1 MSAPIPAWVVAGPLG
16 CGKTTLIAQL
26 LANKPADENWAV
38 LLNEF
43 SDAGIDALTVAAAAR
58 GAYDVRMVPGGCICC
73 VGEQDFRRNLLELV
87 AAESRPARIIVEPSG
102 IGHPA
107 GIVEELLM
115 HEAAGGLRLEA
126 VIGLVDAD
134 RVVLLESDDTEPAR
148 AAAEIADVLALTK
161 ADRADALT
169 LQKFSTLA
177 NSLYPAKRWF
187 GPVEGGVLP
196 AAARAVLA
204 RTGRENDGSADP
216 SDAIRR
222 DAATRLMRPA
232 LHAAARHDHGTVAA
246 AVSTQIAAQVGP
258 GERRD
263 VDLLEHHGAAWT
275 FPRSVSFSPALL
287 DEASKKITA
296 VRIKAVVRVAEDEW
310 CLLQSVDGRVSRA
323 PTAWRRDNRIEVIA
337 IAGQDFEPAEWDAE
351 WLRQLRTR

>member
-26 LANKPADENWAV
+26 LTEKPADENWAV

-73 VGEQDFRRNLLELV
+73 VGEQDFRRNLLQLV
-87 AAESRPARIIVEPSG
+87 AAESPPARIIVEPSG

-115 HEAAGGLRLEA
+115 HQAAGGLRLEA

-134 RVVLLESDDTEPAR
+134 RVALLEADDAEPAR

-161 ADRADALT
+161 ADRADVHT
-169 LQKFSTLA
+169 QQKFAAIA

-187 GPVEGGVLP
+187 GPVTGGVLP
-196 AAARAVLA
+196 AAAHHALAQLDAV
-204 RTGRENDGSADP
+204 
-216 SDAIRR
+216 
-222 DAATRLMRPA
+222 RLSTLPMRPA
-232 LHAAARHDHGTVAA
+232 LHAAARRGPEHEHAHDHEG
-246 AVSTQIAAQVGP
+246 IARTMVPVGP

-263 VDLLEHHGAAWT
+263 VALLEHCGAAWT
-275 FPRSVSFSPALL
+275 FPRSVSFPRSLL
-287 DEASKKITA
+287 DELPDHRAA
-296 VRIKAVVRVAEDEW
+296 LRIKAVVRVAEDEW
-310 CLLQSVDGRVSRA
+310 CLLQWVEGRVSVA
-323 PTAWRRDNRIEVIA
+323 STAWRRDNRIEVIA
-337 IAGQDFEPAEWDAE
+337 NAAQGFEPAQWDGL
-351 WLRQLRTR
+351 WLQRLQAS

>member
-26 LANKPADENWAV
+26 LATKPAAENWAV

-73 VGEQDFRRNLLELV
+73 VGEQDFRRNLLQLV
-87 AAESRPARIIVEPSG
+87 AADPRPTRIIVEPSG

-134 RVVLLESDDTEPAR
+134 RVALLEADDTEPAR
-148 AAAEIADVLALTK
+148 AAAEIADFLALTK
-161 ADRADALT
+161 ADRADART
-169 LQKFSTLA
+169 LQKFSSIA
-177 NSLYPAKRWF
+177 NTLYPAKRWF
-187 GPVEGGVLP
+187 GPIAGGVLP
-196 AAARAVLA
+196 AVMRDLLEA
-204 RTGRENDGSADP
+204 GDG
-216 SDAIRR
+216 DAISRVAR
-222 DAATRLMRPA
+222 STRPVS
-232 LHAAARHDHGTVAA
+232 HVAARHGHDGHAA
-246 AVSTQIAAQVGP
+246 SSAPTPVGP

-263 VDLLEHHGAAWT
+263 VAVLEHHGAAWT
-275 FPRSVSFSPALL
+275 FPRRVSFSRAML
-287 DEASKKITA
+287 DELANNFAA

-310 CLLQSVDGRVSRA
+310 CLLQSVEGHVTSA

-337 IAGQDFEPAEWDAE
+337 SATQHFDPAHWDAE
-351 WLRQLRTR
+351 WLRQLQSS

>member
-26 LANKPADENWAV
+26 LATKPAAENWAV

-73 VGEQDFRRNLLELV
+73 VGEQDFRRNLLQLV
-87 AAESRPARIIVEPSG
+87 AADSRPARIIVEPSG

-134 RVVLLESDDTEPAR
+134 RVALLDADDSEPAR

-161 ADRADALT
+161 ADRADARA
-169 LQKFSTLA
+169 LQKFSSVA
-177 NSLYPAKRWF
+177 NSLYPAKLWF
-187 GPVEGGVLP
+187 GAIIDGVLP
-196 AAARAVLA
+196 AAVRELLVVD
-204 RTGRENDGSADP
+204 GRESGS
-216 SDAIRR
+216 RV
-222 DAATRLMRPA
+222 TRSTRPRS
-232 LHAAARHDHGTVAA
+232 HAAARHGHADDAA
-246 AVSTQIAAQVGP
+246 SPAPIAVGP

-263 VDLLEHHGAAWT
+263 VAALEHRGAAWT
-275 FPRSVSFSPALL
+275 FPRSVSFSRAML
-287 DEASKKITA
+287 DVLTEQFAA

-310 CLLQSVDGRVSRA
+310 CLLQSVEGHVTRA

-337 IAGQDFEPAEWDAE
+337 SATQHFDPAQWDAE
-351 WLRQLRTR
+351 WLRQLQSS